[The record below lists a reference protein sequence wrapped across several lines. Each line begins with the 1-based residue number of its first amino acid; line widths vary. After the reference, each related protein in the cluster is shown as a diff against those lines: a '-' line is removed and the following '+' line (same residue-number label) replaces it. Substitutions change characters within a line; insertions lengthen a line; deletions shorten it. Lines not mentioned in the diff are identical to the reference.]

1 MSEPIS
7 EFAPED
13 YVAQQLATIHDK
25 RVFRYLEAGDVEGL
39 KRRLRKLAWRRPSPL
54 QRLLRIDNSVG
65 ATNVLMIIDWDGC
78 TPSTIEV
85 YIAMP
90 PSTP

>member
-7 EFAPED
+7 EFGPED
-13 YVAQQLATIHDK
+13 YVTQQLKKIHDK
-25 RVFRYLEAGDVEGL
+25 RVWRCLEAGDVEGL
-39 KRRLRKLAWRRPSPL
+39 KRRLRKLAWRRRSLL
-54 QRLLRIDNSVG
+54 QRLLGIDNSAA

-78 TPSTIEV
+78 TSSTIEV